1 MDNFEDMSKNLAD
14 KLADAEKLA
23 IDDTMMELDDEDL
36 PEVPAALEPEEQS
49 RLEEQMAQQEKNS
62 QQQGEPFIQD
72 DSSAG
77 KDEVS
82 SEVSNVTAENSSSA
96 QNKAVSDESVG
107 KDKTSPDS
115 DSFKSSS
122 EQAESLPDN
131 GNSGTNLLD
140 KENSNTNPVMK
151 QDGNDNPSVSMENNK
166 EKTVSS
172 DSDVHVTSDSNKN
185 GSNSN
190 ENGVSGASNPSQDIV
205 SQEMTQSGSKT
216 VLTDSAVQ
224 DKKEEDVSSKAPL
237 KMDENE
243 QESTSSPSDEKEGI
257 TSPGTQKNVSNDGL
271 NANPAASESS
281 PDISSDEILTSPEI
295 DTLLVDLSSHEN
307 TRNSYVTSL
316 EVLKGTEAYNS
327 LLQSKE
333 NEDKVISDIENQIK
347 EKKISLYEEKKKEN
361 LSSVSSCMTA
371 ILSKLPSVPAM
382 EEIKDVDS
390 ALTIAKSFADK
401 AIAKEQEAKL
411 KAETVSVPAGRF
423 SSIDID
429 GLKSLYLA
437 PVPLYEDFLSKISD
451 YEKELNNARNT
462 ITANEQRLNDAALL
476 LEKMGYYPDKDI
488 NCHFLKID
496 QRLEDLN
503 ISIKHLSDVIEHSS
517 KNGGVSGGSVDEV
530 SMDEIRKTLKSIGE
544 EVSKNVTEDVDNTLK
559 RFTDS
564 VDESSKKYS
573 DAVIENVTGTM
584 NKSLSSIFSQIK
596 EPFDKKL
603 DTFQESSNAM
613 MEAAN
618 LMVKSSS
625 AWSQYVHN
633 VDKLSKNLD
642 ASTGMIPKQLD
653 QLSERIFNTFQKQAN
668 EVSNDAARQVTSAVR
683 RELSRSSSSIFP
695 APFNTPL
702 ASFLIQLLLTFFF
715 FIVALKIV
723 L

>member
-1 MDNFEDMSKNLAD
+1 MDNFEDLSKNLAD

-49 RLEEQMAQQEKNS
+49 RLEEQMAQQENDS

-77 KDEVS
+77 KDEAS
-82 SEVSNVTAENSSSA
+82 SEVSNITA
-96 QNKAVSDESVG
+96 QNKAVSDESAG
-107 KDKTSPDS
+107 KDKTFS
-115 DSFKSSS
+115 DSVSSKSFSQ
-122 EQAESLPDN
+122 QAESLPDN
-131 GNSGTNLLD
+131 KNSGTNLSD

-151 QDGNDNPSVSMENNK
+151 QDGKDNPSVSMENNK
-166 EKTVSS
+166 EKIVSA
-172 DSDVHVTSDSNKN
+172 DSDVHVISDSNKN

-190 ENGVSGASNPSQDIV
+190 VNGTSDASKPSQDIV
-205 SQEMTQSGSKT
+205 SQKTTQSGSGT

-243 QESTSSPSDEKEGI
+243 QEGTSSPSDEKEGI
-257 TSPGTQKNVSNDGL
+257 TSPETQKNTSKDGL
-271 NANPAASESS
+271 NANTAVPESS

-307 TRNSYVTSL
+307 TRNSYASSL
-316 EVLKGTEAYNS
+316 EVLKGTEGYNS
-327 LLQSKE
+327 ILQSKE

-361 LSSVSSCMTA
+361 LSSVSSRMTA

-451 YEKELNNARNT
+451 YEKELNDARNT

-488 NCHFLKID
+488 NRHFLKID

-503 ISIKHLSDVIEHSS
+503 VSIKHLSDVIEHSS

-584 NKSLSSIFSQIK
+584 NESLSSIFSQMK

-603 DTFQESSNAM
+603 STFQESSNAM

-702 ASFLIQLLLTFFF
+702 ASFLLQLLLTFFL
-715 FIVALKIV
+715 FIVALKVV